1 MIVGA
6 VVLVAVSSSLFLL
19 ISAPLPAVSDSG
31 PPLVPWAFPG
41 AYASYSGSTILLGE
55 VRYTMY
61 YTIKVLAVDGTRA
74 EVLSQMRF
82 DIGSDPPIIAQ
93 RMSWVDATKRE
104 EISVVLVSNDTLLYT
119 HDGNLTIR
127 GETIPVIVYAYE
139 HLGNPSITIIAW
151 KSKAVG
157 LPVQL
162 RYSLA
167 NVASV
172 DVPLVQTNIPGL
184 LNVTTVAGNYEEA
197 ALLFGYSWDE
207 RSHHRGRAR

>member
-1 MIVGA
+1 VHRRNLAKRRPWILGVI
-6 VVLVAVSSSLFLL
+6 VLVAVCSWLFLL
-19 ISAPLPAVSDSG
+19 ISVPLPAVSDSG
-31 PPLVPWAFPG
+31 PQLVPWAFPG

-55 VRYTMY
+55 VRYAMY

-93 RMSWVDATKRE
+93 HVTWVDATKQE
-104 EISVVLVSNDTLLYT
+104 EISVALVSNDTLLYS
-119 HDGNLTIR
+119 HDGTLTIG

-139 HLGNPSITIIAW
+139 HLGNPSITVIAW

-157 LPVQL
+157 LPVQI

-172 DVPLVQTNIPGL
+172 DVPLVKTNIPGL
-184 LNVTTVAGNYEEA
+184 PRVSTVAG
-197 ALLFGYSWDE
+197 S
-207 RSHHRGRAR
+207 

>member
-1 MIVGA
+1 MIFGI
-6 VVLVAVSSSLFLL
+6 VVLVTVCSSLFLL
-19 ISAPLPAVSDSG
+19 ISAPLPAVSDRG
-31 PPLVPWAFPG
+31 PQLVPWAFPG
-41 AYASYSGSTILLGE
+41 AYASYSGSTILLGV

-93 RMSWVDATKRE
+93 HVSWVNATKQE
-104 EISVVLVSNDTLLYT
+104 EISVALVSNDTLLYS

-139 HLGNPSITIIAW
+139 HLGNPRITVIAW

-167 NVASV
+167 DVASV
-172 DVPLVQTNIPGL
+172 DVPLVETNIPGL
-184 LNVTTVAGNYEEA
+184 LNVTVAGN
-197 ALLFGYSWDE
+197 
-207 RSHHRGRAR
+207 